1 MSLGESGRS
10 CSEGFLCELP
20 FQNRRFEEINVVVT
34 DQFSLESSTYF
45 YTSTQCCHPLLTD
58 FANTYSLGMLCR
70 GTQIRI
76 CGSLVIVL
84 SGKMPIPSVNWT
96 YFTKLSSF
104 NLKRDE
110 AEADPKLPHKMHM
123 YQEPTNLF
131 WRLQA
136 TSQSPSA
143 HSATFLFVH
152 SMSGIR
158 SVIKLEEK
166 AKQLN
171 PLHLSYKTSAISWHF
186 WASIVGLRK

>member
-1 MSLGESGRS
+1 MSLGESGIS

-70 GTQIRI
+70 GTQNRI

-84 SGKMPIPSVNWT
+84 SSKMPIPSVNWT
-96 YFTKLSSF
+96 YFKKLSGF
-104 NLKRDE
+104 NSKRDE

-123 YQEPTNLF
+123 YWEPTNLFWRLQLILF

-136 TSQSPSA
+136 TSQSPSP
-143 HSATFLFVH
+143 HSATFLFVD

-166 AKQLN
+166 AK
-171 PLHLSYKTSAISWHF
+171 
-186 WASIVGLRK
+186 